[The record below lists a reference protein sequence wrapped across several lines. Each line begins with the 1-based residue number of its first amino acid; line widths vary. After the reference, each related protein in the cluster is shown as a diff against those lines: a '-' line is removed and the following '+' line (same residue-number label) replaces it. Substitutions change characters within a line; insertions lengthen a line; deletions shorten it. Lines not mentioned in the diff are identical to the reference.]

1 MMKTLKYIATL
12 LFWVIIC
19 SAEAQISK
27 TNTEINI
34 NYVPLGSSDITFSS
48 VEFKKRIKTFK
59 LSEDNTSFL
68 RFGLAFSGADIEHEE
83 SNEINKHLEDFF
95 RVGLTF
101 DYIKTLNKK
110 WGVLGV
116 LRPRLSSNFST
127 GVTSDDF
134 NIFGLLALNFQNSE
148 NSKFTF
154 GVMYANTFGS
164 SLPLPYI
171 NYWKRFNEKWEMN
184 IGFPRTGLT
193 TTLSD
198 RVKIHSF
205 LELQGYSSNIS
216 KNIKNDKFIDNR
228 TAERMNY
235 KDSSVGLEYEYRF
248 NKWILKTKAGYTL
261 KREFTL
267 ESGDDEIAYE
277 FSVDKNLFVGLSF
290 GLNL

>member
-1 MMKTLKYIATL
+1 
-12 LFWVIIC
+12 
-19 SAEAQISK
+19 
-27 TNTEINI
+27 
-34 NYVPLGSSDITFSS
+34 
-48 VEFKKRIKTFK
+48 
-59 LSEDNTSFL
+59 
-68 RFGLAFSGADIEHEE
+68 
-83 SNEINKHLEDFF
+83 
-95 RVGLTF
+95 
-101 DYIKTLNKK
+101 
-110 WGVLGV
+110 
-116 LRPRLSSNFST
+116 
-127 GVTSDDF
+127 
-134 NIFGLLALNFQNSE
+134 
-148 NSKFTF
+148 
-154 GVMYANTFGS
+154 MYANTFGS

-216 KNIKNDKFIDNR
+216 KNIKNDKFIENR

-267 ESGDDEIAYE
+267 ENGDDEIAYE